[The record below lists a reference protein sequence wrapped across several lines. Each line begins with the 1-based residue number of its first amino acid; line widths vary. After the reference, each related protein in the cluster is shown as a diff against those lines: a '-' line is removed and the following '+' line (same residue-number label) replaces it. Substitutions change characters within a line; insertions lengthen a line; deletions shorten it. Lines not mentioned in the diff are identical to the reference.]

1 MFRVSL
7 ENATRCGGS
16 EAGWVRGFLLHRMR
30 NWAFSGKP
38 NATCF
43 LALGGPNGMATR
55 TRAHIDNQSTSVTAR
70 PLASSHLEEL
80 VRLILAKT
88 KSANQASDEKG
99 HPSEQIILDIHLDG
113 ARYLLVRM
121 PKQSH
126 MPLSPRELE
135 IVRMVAQGHPNKI
148 IADVLSISSW
158 TVCTHVRRI
167 FAKLGVGSRAAMVA
181 RLLECGA
188 LSERVRT
195 GNEERFELN
204 LPSIRASSEFR
215 SRTAT
220 ESINTA
226 GRPVQRA
233 VYR

>member
-7 ENATRCGGS
+7 ENATRCGGLRGWLG
-16 EAGWVRGFLLHRMR
+16 AGISATPDAELGFLGEAKR
-30 NWAFSGKP
+30 NMLFGTW
-38 NATCF
+38 
-43 LALGGPNGMATR
+43 GPNGMATR

-121 PKQSH
+121 PEPLH